1 MVVMR
6 VTRINKMHN
15 HKDPDGVPQPGV
27 FPISRAKFYRD
38 FVLTDPADP
47 FIPGT
52 DIPRLRLTYLGPKS
66 VGVDDEERDRLIE
79 ALKNLH
85 ATKVAQRIEKKK
97 SLPAL
102 TDSAR

>member
-1 MVVMR
+1 MLDRRAGGQR
-6 VTRINKMHN
+6 VREHFVICR
-15 HKDPDGVPQPGV
+15 PG
-27 FPISRAKFYRD
+27 A
-38 FVLTDPADP
+38 T
-47 FIPGT
+47 
-52 DIPRLRLTYLGPKS
+52 
-66 VGVDDEERDRLIE
+66 GVDDEERDRLIE